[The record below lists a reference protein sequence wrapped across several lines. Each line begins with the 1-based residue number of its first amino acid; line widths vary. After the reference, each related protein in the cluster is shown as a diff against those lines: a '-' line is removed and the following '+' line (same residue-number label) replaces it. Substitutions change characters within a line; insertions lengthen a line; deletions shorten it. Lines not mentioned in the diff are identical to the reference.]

1 MRKAVILALALLALV
16 CAARAAPASRLFL
29 TREEHVQNG
38 ARSGVREA
46 DAGHRRSLASAADPG
61 SLGAPRTEAGQGG
74 QRQLFHLTSARG
86 LHTFSGGY
94 TNGAHGGYYGSGS
107 WKWGSELDR

>member
-46 DAGHRRSLASAADPG
+46 DAGASAVPA
-61 SLGAPRTEAGQGG
+61 SLLLAAAAVG
-74 QRQLFHLTSARG
+74 RQTG
-86 LHTFSGGY
+86 
-94 TNGAHGGYYGSGS
+94 N
-107 WKWGSELDR
+107 D